1 MMGAG
6 LSKGTVMFWFILIV
20 LVVGA
25 VAAWKFRVQLLSK
38 VLGQPEHRI
47 QRAIDRRKEGRR

>member
-1 MMGAG
+1 
-6 LSKGTVMFWFILIV
+6 MFWFILIV

>member
-1 MMGAG
+1 ME
-6 LSKGTVMFWFILIV
+6 WLIV
-20 LVVGA
+20 IALIVGA
-25 VAAWKFRVQLLSK
+25 VFAWKNRVRILAK